1 MKKYFLLY
9 SLILL
14 AMISCQKD
22 PDTSKLDNDFPVS
35 TNYDK
40 SAVFSSYSTFYIPDS
55 VLVLDSSEQSYYWTE
70 ESADK
75 IIDAFV
81 RNMESRG
88 YRQIADRDSADL
100 GIQVSYVHDVN
111 YVHSGG
117 YYDDSYWWWG
127 YPGYWGPGYW
137 GGWGGWYY
145 PYSVYY
151 TYSVGSLLAEMVDLK
166 SVVPVDENSRL
177 PIIWTAYMS
186 GLLSSSSNFNTQL
199 AVNAVDQAFAQSSY
213 IKK

>member
-40 SAVFSSYSTFYIPDS
+40 SAVFSSYATFYIPDS
-55 VLVLDSSEQSYYWTE
+55 VLVLDGNQTSRYWTDDN
-70 ESADK
+70 ADRVVA
-75 IIDAFV
+75 AFV

-88 YRQIADRDSADL
+88 YTQVNNRDSADL
-100 GIQVSYVHDVN
+100 GLQVSYVEDVN
-111 YVHSGG
+111 YIYSGG
-117 YYDDSYWWWG
+117 YYDDPYWWWG

-145 PYSVYY
+145 PYTVG
-151 TYSVGSLLAEMVDLK
+151 YSYAVGSLLAEMVDLDTA
-166 SVVPVDENSRL
+166 VAVDESSKL
-177 PIIWTAYMS
+177 SVIWTAYMS
-186 GLLSSSSNFNTQL
+186 GLLSGSSNFNNQL
-199 AVNAVDQAFAQSSY
+199 AVSAIDQAFAQSPY
-213 IKK
+213 IKR